1 MDGRAKHELATLLSN
16 RLDDTDL
23 RSLALALDVNYED
36 LPGGALKARI
46 ISLIEYQQRRNQLD
60 ALCEQIKRDRPDL
73 SREVDKACKINSYNQ
88 FSSSKPIV
96 LAVIGIVVLAAL
108 VYLVWQPWYQSQ
120 TAVVYQVQVLDR
132 DTNSFVQNA
141 KVVLA
146 LSGNNAPESAFTDV
160 NGVARFS
167 LNKNLSGSLARLTV
181 EKAGY
186 APVQENINVT
196 PNQLPHVVLLT
207 SVGP

>member
-36 LPGGALKARI
+36 LPGGALKAKI

-73 SREVDKACKINSYNQ
+73 SREVDKVCKVNSYNQ
-88 FSSSKPIV
+88 FSSSKP
-96 LAVIGIVVLAAL
+96 VVLAAIGLVVLVAL
-108 VYLVWQPWYQSQ
+108 VYLVWRPWYQSQ
-120 TAVVYQVQVLDR
+120 TVVVYQVQVLDR
-132 DTNSFVQNA
+132 DTNLFVQNA

-167 LNKNLSGSLARLTV
+167 LNKNLAGRLSRLTV

-196 PNQLPHVVLLT
+196 PDQLPHVVLLT